1 MRGNY
6 MGNPQKQLSFQI
18 TNVIICGKQ
27 AISAEAKERVFAM
40 AVDLKKLDT
49 EKRNPATANID
60 TLSTLDMVKLINV
73 EDHKCAEAVKAV
85 LPQVARSIDMIY
97 ERIRAGGRL
106 FYVGAGTSGRL
117 GVLDAAECP
126 PTYGVDPGLVVGL
139 IAGGPPAFLKA
150 VEGAED
156 SGELGKND
164 LIANR
169 FSKNDALVGIAASGR
184 TPYVIG
190 AMDYARSLG
199 APVIALT
206 CCHDSEMSR
215 HADVTIDPVPGPEV
229 VTGSSRMKSGTCQKL
244 VLNMLST
251 CVMIKSGKVY
261 GNLMVDVQA
270 TNEKLVRRA
279 ISIVCAAT
287 GENEETAKA
296 ALDNCGFSCKTA
308 IVMLLLGLDAKAARA
323 ALDKADGR
331 IAVAVNRD

>member
-1 MRGNY
+1 M
-6 MGNPQKQLSFQI
+6 
-18 TNVIICGKQ
+18 T
-27 AISAEAKERVFAM
+27 
-40 AVDLKKLDT
+40 VDLKKLDT
-49 EKRNPATANID
+49 ERRNPRTMHID
-60 TLSTLDMVKLINV
+60 TLSTLDMVKVVNT
-73 EDHKCAEAVKAV
+73 EDHRCAEAVEKV
-85 LPQVARSIDMIY
+85 LPQVAQAIDIIY
-97 ERIRAGGRL
+97 EKIRNGGRL

-156 SGELGKND
+156 SAELGKND
-164 LIANR
+164 LTANQ
-169 FSKNDALVGIAASGR
+169 FSEQDALVGIAASGR

-215 HADVTIDPVPGPEV
+215 HADITIDPVPGPEV
-229 VTGSSRMKSGTCQKL
+229 ITGSSRMKSGTCQKL

-251 CVMIKSGKVY
+251 CVMIKMGKVY

-270 TNEKLVRRA
+270 TNQKLVRRA
-279 ISIVCAAT
+279 ISIVCEAT
-287 GENEETAKA
+287 GENEEKAKA
-296 ALDNCGFSCKTA
+296 ALDRCGFSCKTA
-308 IVMLLLGLDAKAARA
+308 IVMLLLNLDASAAKAA
-323 ALDKADGR
+323 LDAADGR
-331 IAVAVNRD
+331 IAQITGRR

>member
-1 MRGNY
+1 M
-6 MGNPQKQLSFQI
+6 
-18 TNVIICGKQ
+18 
-27 AISAEAKERVFAM
+27 AI
-40 AVDLKKLDT
+40 DLKKLDT
-49 EKRNPATANID
+49 ERRNPATANID
-60 TLSTLDMVKLINV
+60 SLSTLDMTKLINS
-73 EDHKCAEAVKAV
+73 EDRHCAEAVEKV
-85 LPQVARSIDMIY
+85 LPQVAQSIDIIY
-97 ERIRAGGRL
+97 EKIRTGGRL
-106 FYVGAGTSGRL
+106 FYAGAGTSGRL

-156 SGELGKND
+156 SAELGRTD
-164 LIANR
+164 LIEHQ
-169 FSKNDALVGIAASGR
+169 FSANDALVGIAASGR

-206 CCHDSEMSR
+206 CCRNSEMSC
-215 HADVTIDPVPGPEV
+215 HADITIDPVPGPEV

-251 CVMIKSGKVY
+251 CVMIKMGKVY

-270 TNEKLVRRA
+270 TNQKLVRRA

-287 GENEETAKA
+287 GASEDTAQATLKQ
-296 ALDNCGFSCKTA
+296 CGFSCKTA
-308 IVMLLLGLDAKAARA
+308 IVMLLLNLDAEAART
-323 ALDKADGR
+323 ALRAADGR
-331 IAVAVNRD
+331 IAQAVGMNKENR

>member
-1 MRGNY
+1 
-6 MGNPQKQLSFQI
+6 
-18 TNVIICGKQ
+18 
-27 AISAEAKERVFAM
+27 M

-49 EKRNPATANID
+49 ERRNPRTANID
-60 TLSTLDMVKLINV
+60 TLSSLEMAKLINA
-73 EDHKCAEAVKAV
+73 EDHHCAEAVEAV
-85 LPQVARSIDMIY
+85 LPQIAQSIDIIY
-97 ERIRAGGRL
+97 EKIRSGGRL
-106 FYVGAGTSGRL
+106 FYAGAGTSGRL

-156 SGELGKND
+156 SAELGKQD
-164 LIANR
+164 LIDR
-169 FSKNDALVGIAASGR
+169 QFTDKDALVGIAASGR

-190 AMDYARSLG
+190 AMDYARSVG
-199 APVIALT
+199 APVIALVCT
-206 CCHDSEMSR
+206 HNSEMSR

-270 TNEKLVRRA
+270 TNQKLVRRA
-279 ISIVCAAT
+279 ISIVCEAT
-287 GENEETAKA
+287 GETEEKAKA
-296 ALDNCGFSCKTA
+296 ALDQCGFSCKTA
-308 IVMLLLGLDAKAARA
+308 IVMLLLGLDAAAAKA
-323 ALDKADGR
+323 ALDAADGR
-331 IAVAVNRD
+331 IAQAVKAR

>member
-1 MRGNY
+1 M
-6 MGNPQKQLSFQI
+6 
-18 TNVIICGKQ
+18 T
-27 AISAEAKERVFAM
+27 
-40 AVDLKKLDT
+40 VDLKKLDT
-49 EKRNPATANID
+49 ERRNPRTMHID
-60 TLSTLDMVKLINV
+60 TLSTLDMVKVVNT
-73 EDHKCAEAVKAV
+73 EDHRCAEAVEKV
-85 LPQVARSIDMIY
+85 LPQVAQAIDIIY
-97 ERIRAGGRL
+97 EKIRNGGRL

-156 SGELGKND
+156 SAELGKND
-164 LIANR
+164 LTANQ
-169 FSKNDALVGIAASGR
+169 FSEQDALVGIAASGR

-215 HADVTIDPVPGPEV
+215 HADITIDPVPGPEV
-229 VTGSSRMKSGTCQKL
+229 ITGSSRMKSGTCQKL

-251 CVMIKSGKVY
+251 CVMIKMGKVY

-270 TNEKLVRRA
+270 TNQKLVRRA
-279 ISIVCAAT
+279 ISIVCEAT
-287 GENEETAKA
+287 GETEEKAKA
-296 ALDNCGFSCKTA
+296 ALDQCGFSCKTA
-308 IVMLLLGLDAKAARA
+308 IVMLLLGLDASAAKA
-323 ALDKADGR
+323 ALDAADGR
-331 IAVAVNRD
+331 IAQAVKAR

>member
-1 MRGNY
+1 
-6 MGNPQKQLSFQI
+6 
-18 TNVIICGKQ
+18 
-27 AISAEAKERVFAM
+27 M

-49 EKRNPATANID
+49 ERRNPRTANID
-60 TLSTLDMVKLINV
+60 TLSSLEMAKLINA
-73 EDHKCAEAVKAV
+73 EDHHCAEAVETV
-85 LPQVARSIDMIY
+85 LPQIAQSIDIIY
-97 ERIRAGGRL
+97 EKIRSGGRL

-156 SGELGKND
+156 SAELGKQD
-164 LIANR
+164 LIGR
-169 FSKNDALVGIAASGR
+169 QFSDKDALVGIAASGR

-190 AMDYARSLG
+190 AMDYARSVG
-199 APVIALT
+199 APVIALVCT
-206 CCHDSEMSR
+206 HNSEMSR

-270 TNEKLVRRA
+270 TNQKLVRRA
-279 ISIVCAAT
+279 ISIVCEAT
-287 GENEETAKA
+287 GETEEKAKA
-296 ALDNCGFSCKTA
+296 ALDQCGFSCKTA
-308 IVMLLLGLDAKAARA
+308 IVMLLLGLDASAAKT

-331 IAVAVNRD
+331 IAQAVKAR